1 MAEQLAEIL
10 RASVKNSLAEKN
22 EIAIMFS
29 GGVDSAI
36 LAVIARKFCDVKL
49 FVAGM
54 EGSNDLLWGTEA
66 GELLD
71 LPVKQI
77 IFTKEDVLQA
87 MKNVVLTHNMH
98 NPRWMSTF
106 TAFDIVLSRI
116 DKPVAFCGQGAD
128 ELFGGYKKYREM
140 SPKDAEIRMF
150 ADYEELAFQEMP
162 VYSAMAG
169 HYGVVLIAPY
179 LNKDIV
185 DFAGRTPFEQKLGE
199 VTFGRE
205 KHGQNNK
212 EILRQAAEIL
222 GVPGSMAR
230 RPKKAMQYGSGISK
244 VIKSYIK
251 NSENDLS
258 GIIDSINHIGNLYE

>member
-1 MAEQLAEIL
+1 MAEELANIL
-10 RASVKNSLAEKN
+10 RTSVKNSLAGKD
-22 EIAIMFS
+22 EISIMFS

-36 LAVIARKFCDVKL
+36 LAVLARKFCDVKL

-54 EGSNDLLWGTEA
+54 EGTNDLLWGTEA

-71 LPVKQI
+71 LPVEQI
-77 IFTKEDVLQA
+77 IFAKEDVLQS
-87 MKNVVLTHNMH
+87 MKNVVLQHNMD

-106 TAFDIVLSRI
+106 TAFDIVLSRLGE
-116 DKPVAFCGQGAD
+116 PVAFCGQGAD

-140 SPKDAEIRMF
+140 SPEDAEARMIT
-150 ADYEELAFQEMP
+150 DYEELAFQEFP
-162 VYSAMAG
+162 VYSAMAS
-169 HYGVVLIAPY
+169 HYDVELIAPF

-185 DFAGRTPFEQKLGE
+185 NYSGQVSIEQKLGDD
-199 VTFGRE
+199 
-205 KHGQNNK
+205 NK

-230 RPKKAMQYGSGISK
+230 RPKKAMQYGSGVSK

-251 NSENDLS
+251 KSENDLS
-258 GIIDSINHIGNLYE
+258 GIIDSMKNIGNLYE

>member
-1 MAEQLAEIL
+1 MAEKLANIL
-10 RASVKNSLAEKN
+10 RDSVKNSLADKD

-36 LAVIARKFCDVKL
+36 LAVVARKFCDVKL

-54 EGSNDLLWGTEA
+54 EGSNDLQWGTEA

-71 LPVKQI
+71 LPVQQI
-77 IFTKEDVLQA
+77 IFTREDVLQA
-87 MKNVVLTHNMH
+87 MKNVVLIHKME

-116 DKPVAFCGQGAD
+116 DEPVAFCGQGAD

-140 SPKDAEIRMF
+140 PPKDAETRMF

-162 VYSAMAG
+162 IYSAMAS
-169 HYGVVLIAPY
+169 YYDMKLIAPF
-179 LNKDIV
+179 LNQDIV
-185 DFAGRTPFEQKLGE
+185 NFAGQVPIEQKLGNE
-199 VTFGRE
+199 TLGQ
-205 KHGQNNK
+205 GQNNK
-212 EILRQAAEIL
+212 EILRQAAEVL

-230 RPKKAMQYGSGISK
+230 RPKKAMQYGSGVSK

-251 NSENDLS
+251 NSETDLS
-258 GIIDSINHIGNLYE
+258 GIINNIKK

>member
-1 MAEQLAEIL
+1 MAEKLANIL
-10 RASVKNSLAEKN
+10 RASVKNSLADKDEN
-22 EIAIMFS
+22 AIMFS

-54 EGSNDLLWGTEA
+54 EDSKDLQWGTEA

-77 IFTKEDVLQA
+77 IFSRDDVLQA
-87 MKNVVLTHNMH
+87 MENVVLKHKMD

-116 DKPVAFCGQGAD
+116 DEPRVFCGQGAD
-128 ELFGGYKKYREM
+128 ELFGGYRKYREM
-140 SPKDAEIRMF
+140 TNADAEARMF

-169 HYGVVLIAPY
+169 HYGVELIAPY
-179 LNKDIV
+179 LSQDIV
-185 DFAGRTPFEQKLGE
+185 DYASIIPFELKLGGDRNVQE
-199 VTFGRE
+199 NIA
-205 KHGQNNK
+205 QNNK
-212 EILRQAAEIL
+212 LILRQAAEIL

-230 RPKKAMQYGSGISK
+230 RPKKAMQYGSGVSK
-244 VIKSYIK
+244 IIKSHIK
-251 NSENDLS
+251 NLETDLS
-258 GIIDSINHIGNLYE
+258 GIIESFKIQRKLL